1 LGTAALIYLAAR
13 RLGGRGAG
21 AAAAFTVLLHPYFA
35 FYASRVLTETLAL
48 FFLAIFLTFYLD
60 RTAGPL
66 KLGSAGAALAL
77 AALGRPVF
85 LYLGALAGICL
96 LLRARGEPWRKRLAH
111 AGALAGAFVV
121 VLTPWTARNFALSGR
136 VIPVTE
142 ISGRILY
149 QGNRVLITE
158 EEPPRPKTLI
168 RGEEFRARV
177 APFANEPVAVELA
190 FQDLLREKAL
200 RAISEHPTEFFLLS
214 LRRFG
219 HMFILRPTLAPG
231 VRGRPSSEFV
241 QAGVTTFSILLYA
254 AAAVGFFAVP
264 GRLPKFFLPFACLLN
279 LSLHSLSI
287 SLLRYRL
294 PTDLLLA
301 LVAGFGVVFI
311 WEKAR
316 RRGRAEG
323 GAD

>member
-1 LGTAALIYLAAR
+1 
-13 RLGGRGAG
+13 
-21 AAAAFTVLLHPYFA
+21 
-35 FYASRVLTETLAL
+35 
-48 FFLAIFLTFYLD
+48 
-60 RTAGPL
+60 
-66 KLGSAGAALAL
+66 
-77 AALGRPVF
+77 
-85 LYLGALAGICL
+85 
-96 LLRARGEPWRKRLAH
+96 
-111 AGALAGAFVV
+111 
-121 VLTPWTARNFALSGR
+121 
-136 VIPVTE
+136 
-142 ISGRILY
+142 
-149 QGNRVLITE
+149 
-158 EEPPRPKTLI
+158 
-168 RGEEFRARV
+168 
-177 APFANEPVAVELA
+177 
-190 FQDLLREKAL
+190 
-200 RAISEHPTEFFLLS
+200 
-214 LRRFG
+214 
-219 HMFILRPTLAPG
+219 
-231 VRGRPSSEFV
+231 V